1 MIVQA
6 NSQHKQL
13 ARRIMSKSEDR
24 EKIKIANCMSDTG
37 DFDHR
42 QRSINNNQ
50 CNLHVLLLVCMPTSF
65 GCARF

>member
-1 MIVQA
+1 
-6 NSQHKQL
+6 
-13 ARRIMSKSEDR
+13 MSKSEDR

-42 QRSINNNQ
+42 QRSINNNNQ